1 MTTPDHD
8 QAGDLQKP
16 LEKTKAV
23 TAELHSASNHAMV
36 IGTVLAQEL
45 PAQVQVGEIAQALD
59 QTEELTEKLAES
71 AATLT
76 EVSAE
81 LEQEITRRRE
91 VSKQLKASR
100 AQVQELQAE
109 ASDAKKSEP

>member
-1 MTTPDHD
+1 MATPSNDH
-8 QAGDLQKP
+8 GDDLDKP

-23 TAELHSASNHAMV
+23 TAELHSASHHAMI
-36 IGTVLAQEL
+36 IGTVLEQEL
-45 PAQVQVGEIAQALD
+45 PAQVQVGEVAQALD
-59 QTEELTEKLAES
+59 QTEELKEKLAES
-71 AATLT
+71 AQTLS

-81 LEQEITRRRE
+81 LEQEIAKRRK

-109 ASDAKKSEP
+109 VSDSQKSDS